1 MKIMNVKEKVKKVEM
16 ERNAEVARRI
26 KAVRGEQ
33 TQAEFAKRLE
43 VTQPMVSS
51 WEAGRDLP
59 SSEMY
64 FRLTNAAALAGSSD
78 DCVLFL
84 EQAGLQPDAIISVA
98 DVLLKRG
105 EVKMDAILATAE
117 NKLKDRM
124 GDQKQMEDEG
134 KVTLVPPFPEDVPVA
149 QQPLRLIP
157 VPAFLVTHKAST
169 YYIEVKAPSIFGPA
183 GHGIAP
189 GDLIVFDASEAL
201 VKDPE
206 GLIGEELLVRLTDA
220 VEGHRAGDLALGRVG
235 LLPSGA
241 LGDHYSIVLGPP
253 DEPPR
258 NWAVPI
264 VMRHKHRERSN
275 LTIGHLQLSGSRVQD
290 LRDWAGFSSCR
301 ILGKFVARFSSGSL
315 GDWRSQARGLY

>member
-149 QQPLRLIP
+149 QQPLPLMP
-157 VPAFLVTHKAST
+157 VPAFLVSHKAST
-169 YYIEVKAPSIFGPA
+169 YYVTAPSSIGFGGA
-183 GHGIAP
+183 GHGVAP
-189 GDLIVFDASEAL
+189 GDVIVFDASE
-201 VKDPE
+201 VQPGDFDRF
-206 GLIGEELLVRLTDA
+206 IGEELVVRITLGERGPSA
-220 VEGHRAGDLALGRVG
+220 LCLGRVG
-235 LLPSGA
+235 IIAEGLKLRH
-241 LGDHYSIVLGPP
+241 LVLAPM
-253 DEPPR
+253 DEPPS
-258 NWAVPI
+258 NWGPHRLHQGDVSFVKLGDSHGAVTMSPHGGF
-264 VMRHKHRERSN
+264 RRTDWHP
-275 LTIGHLQLSGSRVQD
+275 LS
-290 LRDWAGFSSCR
+290 ACR
-301 ILGKFVARFSSGSL
+301 ILGRFIARFSTGAMEY
-315 GDWRSQARGLY
+315 WKRQARGPA

>member
-1 MKIMNVKEKVKKVEM
+1 
-16 ERNAEVARRI
+16 
-26 KAVRGEQ
+26 
-33 TQAEFAKRLE
+33 
-43 VTQPMVSS
+43 
-51 WEAGRDLP
+51 
-59 SSEMY
+59 
-64 FRLTNAAALAGSSD
+64 
-78 DCVLFL
+78 
-84 EQAGLQPDAIISVA
+84 
-98 DVLLKRG
+98 
-105 EVKMDAILATAE
+105 
-117 NKLKDRM
+117 
-124 GDQKQMEDEG
+124 
-134 KVTLVPPFPEDVPVA
+134 
-149 QQPLRLIP
+149 
-157 VPAFLVTHKAST
+157 
-169 YYIEVKAPSIFGPA
+169 VKAPSIFGPA